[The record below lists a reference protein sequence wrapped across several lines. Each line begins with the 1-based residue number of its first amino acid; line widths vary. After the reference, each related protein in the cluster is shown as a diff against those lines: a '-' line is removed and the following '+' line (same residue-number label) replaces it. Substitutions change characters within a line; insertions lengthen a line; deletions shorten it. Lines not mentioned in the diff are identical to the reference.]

1 MTRMGT
7 KMRSSLS
14 SRSVGSL
21 TGVERQ
27 WTVLTILRT
36 TAEFL
41 DERGVPEA
49 RLSAEHLLADV
60 LGCRRLDL
68 YLGFDRPL
76 GPEEVEAYRGRVKR
90 RLAREPVQYITGRA
104 GFRGLDLAVDPRVLV
119 PRPETELLVS
129 EVLAWARAEAGRGRV
144 PPGGWRLVDVGSGS
158 GAIAIAL
165 AQELGDVAWVLGTDA
180 SPAALEVARD
190 NARRVG
196 AHGTLWAATDGL
208 AALGTDVK
216 VDAVVANPPYVA
228 DGDRRGLAR
237 EVLDWEPAAALFA
250 GPRGDE
256 HLKRIVDEAPRALR
270 AGGLLALEVGQG
282 QAPGI
287 RELVRG
293 TAGLEYLAL
302 YRDHAGIERGVLA
315 LAE

>member
-1 MTRMGT
+1 
-7 KMRSSLS
+7 
-14 SRSVGSL
+14 
-21 TGVERQ
+21 
-27 WTVLTILRT
+27 
-36 TAEFL
+36 
-41 DERGVPEA
+41 
-49 RLSAEHLLADV
+49 
-60 LGCRRLDL
+60 
-68 YLGFDRPL
+68 
-76 GPEEVEAYRGRVKR
+76 
-90 RLAREPVQYITGRA
+90 
-104 GFRGLDLAVDPRVLV
+104 
-119 PRPETELLVS
+119 
-129 EVLAWARAEAGRGRV
+129 
-144 PPGGWRLVDVGSGS
+144 
-158 GAIAIAL
+158 
-165 AQELGDVAWVLGTDA
+165 VLGTDA

-196 AHGTLWAATDGL
+196 ARGTLWAAADGL

-216 VDAVVANPPYVA
+216 VDAVVANLPYVA

-256 HLKRIVDEAPRALR
+256 ILKRIVGEAPHALR
-270 AGGLLALEVGQG
+270 PGGLLALEVGQG

-287 RELVRG
+287 RALVRG